1 MMIKKVCLYGPES
14 VGKTTTARQLAGIYQ
29 TSFVYEVSR
38 NILSDNEFSLADIEK
53 IGIAQTKA
61 VQEAEQRAN
70 KILFCDTDLIT
81 TQIYSEYYLHAIPP
95 ILFELEKII
104 HYDLYFLLDIDVPW
118 VADGLRDLGH
128 KRQEMYQIFKDALDE
143 RGIEYIKVSGDWDER
158 LRIIREVVDV
168 LIF

>member
-29 TSFVYEVSR
+29 TSFVHEVSR
-38 NILSDNEFSLADIEK
+38 DIVSDNEFSLADIEA
-53 IGIAQTKA
+53 IGIAQTQA

-81 TQIYSEYYLHAIPP
+81 TQIYSQYYLHAIPP
-95 ILFELEKII
+95 ILFDLEKAI

-118 VADGLRDLGH
+118 IADGLRDLGY
-128 KRQEMYQIFKDALDE
+128 KRQEMYEVFKTALDE
-143 RGIEYIKVSGDWDER
+143 RGIEYIKVSGNWEER
-158 LRIIREVVDV
+158 LRIIRESVDV
-168 LIF
+168 LMC